1 MQKRAGLILGL
12 IVLIVVLVLIS
23 VGWFSGFW
31 SQISGS
37 VISSDI
43 SCEEGIIAYY
53 GFEDEAND
61 LITNKE
67 AQIYDA
73 IFSEGKFGKGVEFDG
88 DDDYIKIPR
97 SEAVE
102 LQEISFSIWIYLE
115 PGVEEDDL
123 FAVVFD
129 KPSSKILYENPYYD
143 YHLRFDQAN
152 GRSPRLFA
160 SFVTGAA
167 HSSSDDITLSKQR
180 NLQGKWSHIVTAFD
194 GEIMKVYVNGERKV
208 FKSNQGSIIYHD
220 TDLYLGRYKNLETG
234 DFRGKMDEF
243 VIYNKVL
250 NDVEVERL
258 YNEGEGQLVCKGT
271 ESAEQEIA
279 VETPKIVEEESE
291 GTEDI
296 SVEEVEGSSGFQK
309 FLDWLRSLFS

>member
-115 PGVEEDDL
+115 
-123 FAVVFD
+123 
-129 KPSSKILYENPYYD
+129 
-143 YHLRFDQAN
+143 
-152 GRSPRLFA
+152 
-160 SFVTGAA
+160 
-167 HSSSDDITLSKQR
+167 
-180 NLQGKWSHIVTAFD
+180 
-194 GEIMKVYVNGERKV
+194 
-208 FKSNQGSIIYHD
+208 
-220 TDLYLGRYKNLETG
+220 
-234 DFRGKMDEF
+234 
-243 VIYNKVL
+243 
-250 NDVEVERL
+250 
-258 YNEGEGQLVCKGT
+258 
-271 ESAEQEIA
+271 
-279 VETPKIVEEESE
+279 
-291 GTEDI
+291 
-296 SVEEVEGSSGFQK
+296 
-309 FLDWLRSLFS
+309 